1 MRERIMRT
9 CLAAVLLCAVLPM
22 TAAFAED
29 ATVTGNDVNMRYGP
43 GTGYGVVECLPKGT
57 VVTVI
62 DRSNASWYAISYN
75 GQDGYMSSRY
85 LSVEKEAAAEI
96 TEGSTTADGFI
107 NAMYVNFRSAPSSSA
122 SILGQY
128 NKGKIVTVNGYSGD
142 WAYVTIDGEDGYIY
156 RSYITPGF
164 AASTEINY
172 VFSGGDNNGYANE
185 YVEPTPTP
193 APAETPAPTQKPAT
207 EATDEP
213 TPTPTPAPSTEIPS
227 GSYRG
232 HITGDYVRFRTGPS
246 TSYSIIDSYNKGTEL
261 AALAQEGEWVKAII
275 NGQEGYVYAQYVY
288 IDDQP
293 DISDIINGTSQ
304 PQKPAKPAETPT
316 PTPTPEPSKAPEIEK
331 TESAAGYISGNDVRF
346 RSGPSMSSDIIGT
359 FYYGN
364 SVTITGYSGD
374 WTAVEY
380 KGSSGFVYSQY
391 VKSGSFSVGGGDSS
405 SDPGSSTGSATGRQI
420 ADFALQYVGYNY
432 CWGGTSPETGFDCSG
447 LVFYTYKN
455 FGYTLN
461 RVAADQ
467 ANNGYAVSYDE
478 LQPGDILCF
487 YSSGSYIGHV
497 GIYIGDGMF
506 VHASNATTGVIIT
519 PLDGYYY
526 NRGFVARRI
535 I

>member
-1 MRERIMRT
+1 MRKRIIRT
-9 CLAAVLLCAVLPM
+9 CLLAVLLCAALPV
-22 TAAFAED
+22 TAAFAES
-29 ATVTGNDVNMRYGP
+29 ATVTGSDVNMRYGP
-43 GTGYGVVECLPKGT
+43 GTGYDVVECLPRGT
-57 VVTVI
+57 EVTVI
-62 DRSNASWYAISYN
+62 DRSNSSWYAISYN

-85 LSVEKEAAAEI
+85 LSLEEEEAAEI
-96 TEGSTTADGFI
+96 TESTTTADGFI

-142 WAYVTIDGEDGYIY
+142 WAYVTIDGEDGYVY
-156 RSYITPGF
+156 RSYVTPGF
-164 AASTEINY
+164 AASTDVNY
-172 VFSGGDNNGYANE
+172 VFSGGDNTDYAEE
-185 YVEPTPTP
+185 YVESTPTP
-193 APAETPAPTQKPAT
+193 APAATPEPAT

-213 TPTPTPAPSTEIPS
+213 EASAPTQTPATEAS
-227 GSYRG
+227 SDGYKG

-261 AALAQEGEWVKAII
+261 VAVSQEGDWVKVII
-275 NGQEGYVYAQYVY
+275 DGQTGYVYAQYVY

-293 DISDIINGTSQ
+293 DISDIINNPSQ
-304 PQKPAKPAETPT
+304 PQETAKPAETPT
-316 PTPTPEPSKAPEIEK
+316 PTPEPSAEPEIEQ
-331 TESAAGYISGNDVRF
+331 TDATAGYICGNDVRF
-346 RSGPSMSSDIIGT
+346 RSGPSMSSNIIGT

-364 SVTITGYSGD
+364 NVTVTGYSGD

-391 VKSGSFSVGGGDSS
+391 VKSGSFSVGGDSDSS
-405 SDPGSSTGSATGRQI
+405 DGTGTGSATGRQI
-420 ADFALQYVGYNY
+420 ADFALQFVGYNY
-432 CWGGTSPETGFDCSG
+432 CWGGTSPDTGFDCSG
-447 LVFYTYKN
+447 LVYYTYKN

-506 VHASNATTGVIIT
+506 VHASNSTTGVIIT
-519 PLDGYYY
+519 QLDGYYY